1 MPLDLTKK
9 EKDDPMAQQR
19 RADEIAR
26 ERRIENEFN
35 EKHGIKTPEDAER
48 FIQKCK
54 DEIFA
59 KTANF
64 GKVALGE
71 KAKRVSGK
79 NKCINCGAAKIIRQY
94 DKTKSSIGNVIW
106 IGYKCLVCGE
116 TGMQIGEPKDERT

>member
-9 EKDDPMAQQR
+9 ENDDDPMAQQR
-19 RADEIAR
+19 RADGIAR

-59 KTANF
+59 KLKFKKIPDAPKVKTTDKEKPSEKIYADEEYF
-64 GKVALGE
+64 EGK
-71 KAKRVSGK
+71 KYRDTR
-79 NKCINCGAAKIIRQY
+79 I
-94 DKTKSSIGNVIW
+94 
-106 IGYKCLVCGE
+106 
-116 TGMQIGEPKDERT
+116 